1 MPVSAEGL
9 GPVQPPERVERRS
22 DDPGAGELIVG
33 RFAESAG
40 YQMARPAGA
49 RSWLLMLT
57 EDGGGHVRQGR
68 RSIQA
73 RPGAAVLLGPGVP
86 HRYGT
91 DPAAGTW
98 RFWWAHFPMDPLW
111 HSWFDPFEHED
122 DAILIEGLP
131 PALVAGL
138 SDQFA
143 RVHAAARWPGYGLPP
158 LPADSRGAL
167 GGLVAAGAA
176 ADLAVLQI
184 GALLRLL
191 AAAGRSGAVSTFD
204 ERVGRVTA
212 LVSADPSAAHTV
224 ETLAAAVGLSA
235 SRLAHLFAEQR
246 GRPLMGEVRR
256 VRLQHA
262 ARLLQATGL
271 SVGEVAR
278 ASGFVSPYHFSRSFR
293 AEFGLAPT
301 TYRREGPE

>member
-1 MPVSAEGL
+1 MT
-9 GPVQPPERVERRS
+9 
-22 DDPGAGELIVG
+22 
-33 RFAESAG
+33 
-40 YQMARPAGA
+40 RPAGA
-49 RSWLLMLT
+49 RSWLLMVT
-57 EDGGGHVRQGR
+57 EDGGGQIRQGR
-68 RSIQA
+68 RSVPA

-91 DPAAGTW
+91 DPAVGRW

-111 HSWFDPFEHED
+111 RSWFDPFAPED
-122 DAILIEGLP
+122 DTYLVEGLSGDV
-131 PALVAGL
+131 VAGL

-158 LPADSRGAL
+158 LPADAVGPL

-191 AAAGRSGAVSTFD
+191 ATAGRSRALSTVD

-212 LVSADPSAAHTV
+212 MVSADPSAAHTV
-224 ETLAAAVGLSA
+224 DSLATAVGLSP

-246 GRPLMGEVRR
+246 GRPLMSEVRR
-256 VRLQHA
+256 LRLQHA
-262 ARLLQATGL
+262 ARLLRATGL
-271 SVGEVAR
+271 SVGEVAG

-293 AEFGLAPT
+293 GEFGVAPT
-301 TYRREGPE
+301 TYRRQGPD

>member
-1 MPVSAEGL
+1 V
-9 GPVQPPERVERRS
+9 GPLKPHRPVERRS

-33 RFAESAG
+33 RFVESAG
-40 YQMARPAGA
+40 YQMVRPAGA

-57 EDGGGHVRQGR
+57 EDGGGRVRQGR

-86 HRYGT
+86 HGYGT
-91 DPAAGTW
+91 DPASGTW

-111 HSWFDPFEHED
+111 RSWFGPFVHED
-122 DAILIEGLP
+122 DAYLIEGLS
-131 PALVAGL
+131 AEVITGL
-138 SDQFA
+138 TDQFA
-143 RVHAAARWPGYGLPP
+143 RMHAAARWPGYGLPP
-158 LPADSRGAL
+158 TPADGVRPL
-167 GGLVAAGAA
+167 GGLVATGPA

-184 GALLRLL
+184 GVLLRVL
-191 AAAGRSGAVSTFD
+191 AAAGRSGVASTFD

-212 LVSADPSAAHTV
+212 LVSADPSAPHTV

-246 GRPLMGEVRR
+246 GRPLMNEVRR

-262 ARLLQATGL
+262 ARLLQGTGL

-293 AEFGLAPT
+293 AEFGLPPT
-301 TYRREGPE
+301 TYRRQGPE

>member
-1 MPVSAEGL
+1 MGSG
-9 GPVQPPERVERRS
+9 QPPGPVERRA

-33 RFAESAG
+33 RFAEWAG

-57 EDGGGHVRQGR
+57 EDGGGQVRQGR

-91 DPAAGTW
+91 DPAAGAW

-111 HSWFDPFEHED
+111 RSWFDPFVHED
-122 DAILIEGLP
+122 DAYLIDGLS
-131 PALVAGL
+131 AGVVAGL

-158 LPADSRGAL
+158 SPADGVGPL
-167 GGLVAAGAA
+167 GGLVAAGPA

-191 AAAGRSGAVSTFD
+191 AAGGRSGAVSTFD

-212 LVSADPSAAHTV
+212 LVAADPSAAHTV
-224 ETLAAAVGLSA
+224 EALAAAVGLSA

-246 GRPLMGEVRR
+246 GRPLMSEVRR

-262 ARLLQATGL
+262 ARLLHATGL

-301 TYRREGPE
+301 TYRRQGPD

>member
-1 MPVSAEGL
+1 MK
-9 GPVQPPERVERRS
+9 PVQPPMRVERRS

-57 EDGGGHVRQGR
+57 EAGGGHVRQGR

-91 DPAAGTW
+91 DPAARTW
-98 RFWWAHFPMDPLW
+98 RFWWAHFPMDPVW
-111 HSWFDPFEHED
+111 HAWFEPFVHED
-122 DAILIEGLP
+122 DAYLIEGLS
-131 PALVAGL
+131 AAVVAGL

-158 LPADSRGAL
+158 LPAGSHDAL

-191 AAAGRSGAVSTFD
+191 AAAGRSGAISTID

-212 LVSADPSAAHTV
+212 LVTADPSAAHTV

-235 SRLAHLFAEQR
+235 SRLSHLFAEQR
-246 GRPLMGEVRR
+246 GRPLMSEVRR
-256 VRLQHA
+256 IRLQHA

-278 ASGFVSPYHFSRSFR
+278 ASGFVSQYHFSRSFR

-301 TYRREGPE
+301 AYRRQGPD